1 MCININLKLN
11 YSQKLSTCLKKLK
24 LSCALKSVFNLL
36 IRFSLKF
43 WFGVELWVGFWVVFR
58 DCMKLGIEYLLGK
71 IAFIFRLD
79 RFWSNFGQRIF
90 RIGIWRFLAN
100 LNCVNFSCAPGLC
113 FCFLHSFWNCTLGM
127 LLERILCSD
136 LQGFPFF
143 SFWHW
148 IGGRHWICLLDL
160 FSHLLSFC
168 VCIDFY
174 VFH

>member
-11 YSQKLSTCLKKLK
+11 YSQKLSTCLKNLK
-24 LSCALKSVFNLL
+24 FSCALKSVFNLL

-113 FCFLHSFWNCTLGM
+113 FCFLHSFWIW
-127 LLERILCSD
+127 RWAW
-136 LQGFPFF
+136 
-143 SFWHW
+143 FW
-148 IGGRHWICLLDL
+148 RE
-160 FSHLLSFC
+160 FC
-168 VCIDFY
+168 VQIY
-174 VFH
+174 KGFHFSVSGIGSEVGIEFVC